1 MGYFEIYQTILNNF
15 LSEMLITV
23 FILFLV
29 GYTTFTTYAKYSET
43 KSKLKDQSVSR
54 TGAHMVV
61 PLQESRI
68 NVVPVGGRL
77 EEILMEE
84 GKLVPWEKLKV
95 IMHIYA
101 YTFIILVLRG
111 GKSFESLIGL
121 ERCSVGGWFCALL
134 HLFLSYLYSKSI
146 AIKQCQLDQE
156 KESLGY
162 VFENSSDKMNENKMK

>member
-1 MGYFEIYQTILNNF
+1 
-15 LSEMLITV
+15 MLITL

-43 KSKLKDQSVSR
+43 KSKLKDQSVSKNS
-54 TGAHMVV
+54 GHIVV
-61 PLQESRI
+61 PLQESRV
-68 NVVPVGGRL
+68 NVVPAGSRL

-84 GKLVPWEKLKV
+84 GKVVPLEKMKV
-95 IMHIYA
+95 ILHIYA

-111 GKSFESLIGL
+111 GKSFDSLIGL

-156 KESLGY
+156 K
-162 VFENSSDKMNENKMK
+162 